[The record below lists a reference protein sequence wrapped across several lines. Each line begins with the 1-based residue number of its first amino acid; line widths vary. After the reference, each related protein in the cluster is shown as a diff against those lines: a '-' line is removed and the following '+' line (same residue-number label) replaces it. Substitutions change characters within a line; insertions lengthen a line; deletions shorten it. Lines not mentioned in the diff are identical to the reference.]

1 MPPRTSV
8 AMLFTRLRLNLP
20 DLRSILVASPRSSVN
35 VSALA
40 TELAESAADWG
51 LSVTLIDV
59 QDRPAT
65 HHKVGTRSRSTH
77 LEAELHGEAAEPPGS
92 SVERI
97 SARPF
102 PEAKEDSLGQVL
114 GRPDRFFVVL
124 GSGLLDSPAT
134 LLAIP
139 QVDAVLIAVRRGK
152 TARSDLQDC
161 RVEIERAGGKLAGA
175 VLLS

>member
-1 MPPRTSV
+1 
-8 AMLFTRLRLNLP
+8 
-20 DLRSILVASPRSSVN
+20 
-35 VSALA
+35 
-40 TELAESAADWG
+40 
-51 LSVTLIDV
+51 
-59 QDRPAT
+59 
-65 HHKVGTRSRSTH
+65 

-97 SARPF
+97 SVRPF

>member
-1 MPPRTSV
+1 MPAGTSI
-8 AMLFTRLRLNLP
+8 AMLFARLRLNLP
-20 DLRSILVASPRSSVN
+20 DVRSVLVASARSSVN

-51 LSVTLIDV
+51 LSVTLVEV
-59 QDRPAT
+59 QDPPAT
-65 HHKVGTRSRSTH
+65 HHTSSSGSTSTR
-77 LEAELHGEAAEPPGS
+77 LEAGRRGEATQPPPG

-97 SARPF
+97 PSQSCADG
-102 PEAKEDSLGQVL
+102 KEDSLAQAL
-114 GRPDRFFVVL
+114 ARPDRFFVVQ

-134 LLAIP
+134 LLAVP
-139 QVDAVLIAVRRGK
+139 VVDAVLIAARRGK
-152 TARSDLQDC
+152 TARSDLQEC